1 MNENK
6 DNNPGK
12 TKKLLPP
19 ILIATTIVIIQ
30 TVWSVF
36 IVAVSFAYIGWYV
49 LIFIA
54 IPLIAAAL
62 IISVLISRIREIEK
76 GEEDEAS
83 KY

>member
-1 MNENK
+1 MNKN
-6 DNNPGK
+6 GSSK

-19 ILIATTIVIIQ
+19 ILIATAIVIIQ

-36 IVAVSFAYIGWYV
+36 IATVTFKYIGWYV
-49 LIFIA
+49 LIFIGV
-54 IPLIAAAL
+54 PMIAAAL

>member
-6 DNNPGK
+6 NSNSK
-12 TKKLLPP
+12 IKKLLPP
-19 ILIATTIVIIQ
+19 ILIATAIVILQ

-36 IVAVSFAYIGWYV
+36 IVAVTFEYIGWYV
-49 LIFIA
+49 LFFIG
-54 IPLIAAAL
+54 IPMIAAAL

>member
-1 MNENK
+1 MNEK
-6 DNNPGK
+6 KSK

-19 ILIATTIVIIQ
+19 ILVAVIIVIIQ
-30 TVWSVF
+30 TAWSVF
-36 IVAVSFAYIGWYV
+36 ICAVTFEYIRWYV

-54 IPLIAAAL
+54 VPLIAAAL
-62 IISVLISRIREIEK
+62 IISVLISRIKEIIK